1 MTASIQ
7 ALLDRMNSTK
17 DKKEFVKLQTIYLYV
32 IEKRPAFEVAK
43 IVNKRVGRI
52 YQIAHRYKKMGLDGL
67 INKPRGGR
75 KWAYMSLDEE
85 RKLLESLTG
94 KANKGLVVISK
105 IVKNDAEEK
114 LGHPV
119 SADYAEDLLNRHG
132 WRKIMPKPKHPKS
145 SVEEH
150 EEFKKKCPKPSKK
163 QRVHLTYKIIDL

>member
-1 MTASIQ
+1 MTASRQ
-7 ALLDRMNSTK
+7 ELLGRMNSTK
-17 DKKEFVKLQTIYLYV
+17 DKNEFVKLQTIQLYV
-32 IEKRPAFEVAK
+32 FEKKQASEVAK
-43 IVNKRVGRI
+43 IVGKKVGMI
-52 YQIAHRYKKMGLDGL
+52 YQIAHRYKKLGIDGL

-75 KWAYMSLDEE
+75 KWAYMELEEE

-94 KANKGLVVISK
+94 DANKGLVIISK
-105 IVKNDAEEK
+105 IVRNDAEEK

-145 SVEEH
+145 SPEEQ
-150 EEFKKKCPKPSKK
+150 EEFKKKCQKPSKK